1 MLRPCLVSLAVLLT
15 ASAHA
20 QIYRCETAKGKVEF
34 SDAPCAKGA
43 AGSAVNVRSNTLSS
57 AESRE
62 ATLRTENDQLRD
74 KLAAQAAASAPATR
88 TPADAQAELANSP
101 ACKQARREHEVSAS
115 SIKPNKAQI
124 EALAS
129 AMRAAC
135 GLREPD
141 RIVNKTTVNVDTG
154 PRAVTPAR

>member
-1 MLRPCLVSLAVLLT
+1 MLKPCLVALALLFA
-15 ASAHA
+15 ASAQA
-20 QIYRCETAKGKVEF
+20 EIYRCETAKGKVEF

-43 AGSAVNVRSNTLSS
+43 AASAVNVRANTLSS

-74 KLAAQAAASAPATR
+74 KLAAQAAASVPAAR
-88 TPADAQAELANSP
+88 TPADAQADLASSP
-101 ACKQARREHEVSAS
+101 SCKQAKREHEVSAS
-115 SIKPNKAQI
+115 SIKPNKAQLA
-124 EALAS
+124 ALAS

-154 PRAVTPAR
+154 PRAVAPAR